1 MTDLKAVDEQPKLI
15 HPDIISEISGVKT
28 EDMYDRMI
36 GPTPIGEEEKPLA
49 YAQHVAKA
57 RKNAGLDTTNQAQGV
72 NKKQDEVIVI
82 DNDVDDVYGNLVRGV
97 VVKEDPV
104 DCFSVSRES
113 NFPWQKLIN
122 PGKNDQ
128 VAKEGEH

>member
-57 RKNAGLDTTNQAQGV
+57 RKNAGLDTTDQAQGV

-82 DNDVDDVYGNLVRGV
+82 DGDGDDTNGNLV
-97 VVKEDPV
+97 
-104 DCFSVSRES
+104 
-113 NFPWQKLIN
+113 
-122 PGKNDQ
+122 
-128 VAKEGEH
+128 